1 MHENYKFKLIILNS
15 KTLKIPWEIIIL
27 FSLIF
32 VSSLL
37 ATLKCLFLTLAKFLE
52 RQEQKI

>member
-15 KTLKIPWEIIIL
+15 KTLKIRWEIIIL

-32 VSSLL
+32 LSSLL